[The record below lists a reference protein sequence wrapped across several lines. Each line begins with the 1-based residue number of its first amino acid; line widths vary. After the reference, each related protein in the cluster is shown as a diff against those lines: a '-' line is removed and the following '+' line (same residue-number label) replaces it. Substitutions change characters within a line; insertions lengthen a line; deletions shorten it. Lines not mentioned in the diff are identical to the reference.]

1 MSKDI
6 YTHKHHIIP
15 KHMGGTD
22 DPSNLIELTVEQHAH
37 VHKRLY
43 ELYGYW
49 QDKLAWQGLAGIIGK
64 EEIVYRIMQE
74 NGRRAGKAWLGKT
87 HTEEAKAKIRKATTG
102 VRQSEETRAKKRK
115 PCVKPKDFADKI
127 RETRKSTTNFRQ
139 GVIAYNIKYKSIRAA
154 ARAVGYSHT
163 NVRAFCLDENN
174 RDFRFDTCK

>member
-1 MSKDI
+1 MSKVI
-6 YTHKHHIIP
+6 YNTLPAWKKQLI
-15 KHMGGTD
+15 D
-22 DPSNLIELTVEQHAH
+22 NPSRYIQSMFEPDEWFDVVA
-37 VHKRLY
+37 Y
-43 ELYGYW
+43 ELEEPEYTPPWNKGLKGVYKTSEETKE
-49 QDKLAWQGLAGIIGK
+49 KLRQI
-64 EEIVYRIMQE
+64 
-74 NGRRAGKAWLGKT
+74 NLGKK

-115 PCVKPKDFADKI
+115 PYVKPKDFADKI